1 MTDLEILSGLRKL
14 QSITKKQVQ
23 KMPIVYDLK
32 KDIRFK
38 EGMEAGEEKGELK
51 KARLSAIR
59 MLKEGKLSIVTIAEY
74 LDVPLAFVVQ
84 IQEEL
89 QKKK

>member
-1 MTDLEILSGLRKL
+1 VTDLEILSGLRKL
-14 QSITKKQVQ
+14 QSVTKKQVQ

-38 EGMEAGEEKGELK
+38 EGIEEGEERAK
-51 KARLSAIR
+51 RLSAIR
-59 MLKEGKLSIVTIAEY
+59 MLKQGTLSIVTIAEY

-89 QKKK
+89 QKKKI